1 MDFKMSMSKEQF
13 NRLTEGLL
21 FMSETDAPL
30 TYYELSPEKSREW
43 PPSTAAQFLQLIGE
57 DPGTS
62 VEKLAP
68 EKFFRDLR
76 PGNEDRGDQVAALQ
90 KAMTGELRNLEGFR
104 VGEIQIHIFVLGTD
118 DSGKVAGLRT
128 LSVET

>member
-1 MDFKMSMSKEQF
+1 MGQIEESDSHLPRFFSVS
-13 NRLTEGLL
+13 

-30 TYYELSPEKSREW
+30 TYYELDPERSRQW
-43 PPSTAAQFLQLIGE
+43 PPSTGGQFLQLIGE
-57 DPGTS
+57 DQATH

-76 PGNEDRGDQVAALQ
+76 PGNEDREDQVAALQ

-104 VGEIQIHIFVLGTD
+104 VGDIQINIFVLGTD
-118 DSGKVAGLRT
+118 DSGKVVGLQT

>member
-1 MDFKMSMSKEQF
+1 MSMNKERFDQ
-13 NRLTEGLL
+13 LSEGLL

-30 TYYELSPEKSREW
+30 TYYELSPEKSQEW
-43 PPSTAAQFLQLIGE
+43 PPSTGGQFLQLIGE
-57 DPGTS
+57 DPETH

-68 EKFFRDLR
+68 EKFFGDLR
-76 PGNEDRGDQVAALQ
+76 PGNENREDQVAALQ

-104 VGEIQIHIFVLGTD
+104 VGEIQIKIYVLGKD
-118 DSGKVAGLRT
+118 DSGRVVGLQT

>member
-1 MDFKMSMSKEQF
+1 MMNKERFDQ
-13 NRLTEGLL
+13 LTEGLL

-30 TYYELSPEKSREW
+30 TYYELSPEKSQEW
-43 PPSTAAQFLQLIGE
+43 PPSTGGQFLQLIGE
-57 DPGTS
+57 DQATH

-76 PGNEDRGDQVAALQ
+76 PGNEDREDQVAALQ
-90 KAMTGELRNLEGFR
+90 NAMTGELRNLEGFR
-104 VGEIQIHIFVLGTD
+104 VGEIQINIFVLGTD
-118 DSGKVAGLRT
+118 DSGKAAGLRT

>member
-1 MDFKMSMSKEQF
+1 MSMSKERFAQ
-13 NRLTEGLL
+13 LAEGLL

-30 TYYELSPEKSREW
+30 TYYEPDPERSRHW
-43 PPSTAAQFLQLIGE
+43 PPSTGGQFLQLIGE
-57 DPGTS
+57 DPGTH

-68 EKFFRDLR
+68 EKFFGDLR
-76 PGNEDRGDQVAALQ
+76 PGNEDREDQVATLQ
-90 KAMTGELRNLEGFR
+90 RTMTEELKNLEGFR
-104 VGEIQIHIFVLGTD
+104 VGEIQIAIFVMGQD

>member
-1 MDFKMSMSKEQF
+1 MDKERF
-13 NRLTEGLL
+13 DELTEDLL

-30 TYYELSPEKSREW
+30 TYYELDSEKSQHW

-57 DPGTS
+57 DPEAR

-76 PGNEDRGDQVAALQ
+76 PGNEDREDQVAALQ

-104 VGEIQIHIFVLGTD
+104 VGEIQIKIFVLGTD
-118 DSGKVAGLRT
+118 DSGKVVGLRT

>member
-1 MDFKMSMSKEQF
+1 MTKERF
-13 NRLTEGLL
+13 NQLAENLL

-30 TYYELSPEKSREW
+30 EYFELSPDKSKQW
-43 PPSTAAQFLQLIGE
+43 PPSTGGQFLSLIGE
-57 DPGTS
+57 DPATH

-76 PGNEDRGDQVAALQ
+76 PGNEDREDQVAALQ

-104 VGEIQIHIFVLGTD
+104 VGEIQINIFVLGTD
-118 DSGKVAGLRT
+118 DTGKVVGLQT

>member
-1 MDFKMSMSKEQF
+1 MMSKERFDQ
-13 NRLTEGLL
+13 LSDALL

-30 TYYELSPEKSREW
+30 TYYELSTEKSKEW
-43 PPSTAAQFLQLIGE
+43 PPSTDGQFLQLIGE
-57 DPGTS
+57 DPATH

-76 PGNEDRGDQVAALQ
+76 PGNEDREDQVAALQ

-104 VGEIQIHIFVLGTD
+104 AGEIQINIFVLGTD
-118 DSGKVAGLRT
+118 GSGKVVGLRT

>member
-1 MDFKMSMSKEQF
+1 MSMNKERF
-13 NRLTEGLL
+13 NQLAENLL

-30 TYYELSPEKSREW
+30 EYFELSPDKSKQW
-43 PPSTAAQFLQLIGE
+43 PPSTGGQFLSLIGE
-57 DPGTS
+57 DLGMK

-76 PGNEDRGDQVAALQ
+76 PGNEDREDQVAALQ

-104 VGEIQIHIFVLGTD
+104 VGEIQINIFVLGTD
-118 DSGKVAGLRT
+118 DTGKVVGLQT

>member
-1 MDFKMSMSKEQF
+1 MGMNKERFDQ
-13 NRLTEGLL
+13 LSEGLL

-30 TYYELSPEKSREW
+30 TYYELSPDKSQEW
-43 PPSTAAQFLQLIGE
+43 PPSTGGQFLQLIGE
-57 DPGTS
+57 DPEAH
-62 VEKLAP
+62 VEKLEP

-76 PGNEDRGDQVAALQ
+76 PGNEDREDQVAALQ
-90 KAMTGELRNLEGFR
+90 KAMTGELLNLAGFR
-104 VGEIQIHIFVLGTD
+104 VGETQINIFVLGTD

>member
-1 MDFKMSMSKEQF
+1 MSMNKKRF
-13 NRLTEGLL
+13 DRLAEGLL
-21 FMSETDAPL
+21 YMSETDAPL
-30 TYYELSPEKSREW
+30 TYYQLSAEKSQEW
-43 PPSTAAQFLQLIGE
+43 PPSTGGQFLHLIGE
-57 DPGTS
+57 DPATP

-76 PGNEDRGDQVAALQ
+76 PGNEDREDQVAALQ

-104 VGEIQIHIFVLGTD
+104 VGEIQIKTFVLGKD
-118 DSGKVAGLRT
+118 DSGKVVGLRT

>member
-1 MDFKMSMSKEQF
+1 MSMTKERFNQF
-13 NRLTEGLL
+13 AEGLL
-21 FMSETDAPL
+21 FMSETDAEL
-30 TYYELSPEKSREW
+30 AYYELDPEKLKQW
-43 PPSTAAQFLQLIGE
+43 PPSTGGQFLQLIGE
-57 DPGTS
+57 DPATQ

-68 EKFFRDLR
+68 EKFFRDLL
-76 PGNEDRGDQVAALQ
+76 PGNEDREDQVAALQ

-104 VGEIQIHIFVLGTD
+104 VGEIQINIFVLGTD

>member
-1 MDFKMSMSKEQF
+1 MNKEQF
-13 NRLTEGLL
+13 DRLAEGLL

-30 TYYELSPEKSREW
+30 TYYELDSERSRQW
-43 PPSTAAQFLQLIGE
+43 PPSTGGQFLQLIGE
-57 DPGTS
+57 DPATH

-76 PGNEDRGDQVAALQ
+76 PGNEDHEDQVAVLQ
-90 KAMTGELRNLEGFR
+90 RAMMEELKNLEGFR
-104 VGEIQIHIFVLGTD
+104 VGEIQIKIFVLGKG
-118 DSGKVAGLRT
+118 DSGVCGLQT

>member
-1 MDFKMSMSKEQF
+1 MSMNKERFDQ
-13 NRLTEGLL
+13 LTEGLL

-30 TYYELSPEKSREW
+30 TYYELSPEKSQEW
-43 PPSTAAQFLQLIGE
+43 PPSTGGQFLQLIGE
-57 DPGTS
+57 DPETP

-76 PGNEDRGDQVAALQ
+76 PGNEDREDQVAALQ
-90 KAMTGELRNLEGFR
+90 KAMTGELLNLAGFR
-104 VGEIQIHIFVLGTD
+104 VGEIQIQIFVLGKD
-118 DSGKVAGLRT
+118 DSGNVCGLQT